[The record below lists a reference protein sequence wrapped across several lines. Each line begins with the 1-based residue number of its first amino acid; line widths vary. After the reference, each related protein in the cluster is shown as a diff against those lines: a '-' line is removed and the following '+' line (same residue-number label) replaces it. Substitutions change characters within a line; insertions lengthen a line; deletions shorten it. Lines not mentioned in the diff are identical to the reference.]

1 MLHATPILQHTLH
14 IQEKHEITIA
24 KAALLL
30 PQRLAQQGAEL
41 TASEQTL
48 AQTLGSDYPH
58 ALLESA
64 TALAA
69 RTGTSASTVV
79 RLFAK
84 LGYASYAEAQREAR
98 GEVTALLQTAAQR
111 APVLLGAQRSLSE
124 CVDDALL
131 HDQHNI
137 QSTREGLDMAAFEAM
152 ARQLAQDEGRV
163 FVLAQLNSS
172 PVSAWLAL
180 HLNMCR
186 PGVQQL
192 DAGAIAPADQLLW
205 VGPTDTLLAFSVSQY
220 SRGTYE
226 VAQRFS
232 EAGARVLAI
241 TDSPTA
247 PGHRGPPL
255 AAGAHGQCLALSLLH
270 GRLLPVQCPG
280 LGRGPVAPCRCVR
293 ALARRDALWREFNH
307 QLIRTPEPRGPARAA
322 RKPPARRSST

>member
-1 MLHATPILQHTLH
+1 MKSPLQ
-14 IQEKHEITIA
+14 

-137 QSTREGLDMAAFEAM
+137 QATREGLDMAAFEAM
-152 ARQLAQDEGRV
+152 ARKLAQGEGRV

-172 PVSAWLAL
+172 PVSGWLAL

-186 PGVQQL
+186 PGVQEL

-205 VGPTDTLLAFSVSQY
+205 IGPSDTLLAFSVSQY
-220 SRGTYE
+220 SRGTFE
-226 VAQRFS
+226 IAQRFAD
-232 EAGARVLAI
+232 AGAQVLAI
-241 TDSPTA
+241 TDSPA
-247 PGHRGPPL
+247 APL
-255 AAGAHGQCLALSLLH
+255 ATVAHHWLQVRTANASPFHSYTAAFYLCNALVSA
-270 GRLLPVQCPG
+270 
-280 LGRGPVAPCRCVR
+280 VAQLRHADVSE

>member
-1 MLHATPILQHTLH
+1 MKSPLQ
-14 IQEKHEITIA
+14 

-41 TASEQTL
+41 TASELTL
-48 AQTLGSDYPH
+48 AQTLGSNYPH

-163 FVLAQLNSS
+163 FLLAQFNSS

-247 PGHRGPPL
+247 PL
-255 AAGAHGQCLALSLLH
+255 ATVAHHWLQVRTANASPFHSYTAAFYLCNALVSA
-270 GRLLPVQCPG
+270 
-280 LGRGPVAPCRCVR
+280 VAQLRHADVSE

-322 RKPPARRSST
+322 RKPTARRSST

>member
-1 MLHATPILQHTLH
+1 MKSPLQ
-14 IQEKHEITIA
+14 

-247 PGHRGPPL
+247 PWPPWPTT
-255 AAGAHGQCLALSLLH
+255 G
-270 GRLLPVQCPG
+270 
-280 LGRGPVAPCRCVR
+280 CRC
-293 ALARRDALWREFNH
+293 ARPMPRPF
-307 QLIRTPEPRGPARAA
+307 TPTRPPSTCAMSWSRPWPSCAMPMCPRRWPGATRCGG
-322 RKPPARRSST
+322 SSTTS

>member
-1 MLHATPILQHTLH
+1 MKSPLQ
-14 IQEKHEITIA
+14 

-137 QSTREGLDMAAFEAM
+137 QSTREGLDMAAFESM

-247 PGHRGPPL
+247 PL
-255 AAGAHGQCLALSLLH
+255 ATVAHHWLQVRTANASPFHSYTAAFYLCNALVSA
-270 GRLLPVQCPG
+270 
-280 LGRGPVAPCRCVR
+280 VAQLRHADVSE

-322 RKPPARRSST
+322 RKPTARRSST

>member
-1 MLHATPILQHTLH
+1 MKSPLQ
-14 IQEKHEITIA
+14 

-247 PGHRGPPL
+247 PL
-255 AAGAHGQCLALSLLH
+255 ATVAHHWLQVRTANASPFHSYTAAFYLCNALVSA
-270 GRLLPVQCPG
+270 
-280 LGRGPVAPCRCVR
+280 VAQLRHADVSE

-322 RKPPARRSST
+322 RKPTAPRSST